1 MEYVLKSTGE
11 LVRGKSIKIK
21 DKIYPEQA
29 FAKLPQLLP
38 VRPTPSIDHETQII
52 EFNHGQEIDG
62 EWVRFQVRDKTAE
75 EIAQDTFNKRAGAYP
90 DIGDQL
96 DDLFKQGAFSD
107 EMAAKIQAVKDA
119 YPKA

>member
-11 LVRGKSIKIK
+11 LVSNKSIEL
-21 DKIYPEQA
+21 DGVTYPQQA
-29 FAKLPQLLP
+29 FSDLSQLLP
-38 VRPTPSIDHETQII
+38 VRPTPTIDANTQVIT
-52 EFNHGQEIDG
+52 FNTGSEVDG
-62 EWVRFQVRDKTAE
+62 EWVRFEVRDKTAE

-90 DIGDQL
+90 EIGDQL

-119 YPKA
+119 YPKP